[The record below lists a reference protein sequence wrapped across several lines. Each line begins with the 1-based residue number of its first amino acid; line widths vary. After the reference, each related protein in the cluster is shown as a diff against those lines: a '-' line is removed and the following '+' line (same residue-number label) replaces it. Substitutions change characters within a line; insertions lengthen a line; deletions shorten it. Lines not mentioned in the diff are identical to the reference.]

1 MRLRLLGGE
10 LGIERRSPSEPVPAP
25 PADAPL
31 WAVVR
36 TAAELTVVGP
46 GSGWRAFE
54 VEGPLDLALTGVL
67 AGLTAPL
74 AEAGVPVF
82 AVSSHDTDYLLVP
95 DAEAAAAAW
104 RRAGHEVLCEFR
116 ARETRDAPKAR

>member
-1 MRLRLLGGE
+1 VRLRLLPGE
-10 LGIERRSPSEPVPAP
+10 LGIERLPPSEPIPAP
-25 PADAPL
+25 PEDAPL

-36 TAAELTVVGP
+36 TRAELTVVGP

-82 AVSSHDTDYLLVP
+82 AVSSHDTDHLLVP
-95 DAEAAAAAW
+95 DAGAAIRAW
-104 RRAGHEVLCEFR
+104 RAAGHDV
-116 ARETRDAPKAR
+116 